1 MIKRIKVKN
10 KTHLKDIIQQEIKLY
25 GNDCDLNHIDVSEI
39 TDMSYLFYQSNFIG
53 NISQWDVSNVINMN
67 LMFCKSYFNGDI
79 SQWDVSNVKNMNF
92 MFGGSKFNKD
102 ISNWNLNNVETMKNM
117 FQHSD
122 FNQDLNNWTLRKIQN
137 KNSVFLNSTLEK
149 EENLPYWADLSLDE
163 IQYILHKKELFNSLN
178 NQINQTN
185 IPLKNK
191 VKI

>member
-102 ISNWNLNNVETMKNM
+102 ISNWNLSNVETMKNM

>member
-39 TDMSYLFYQSNFIG
+39 TDMSYLFYQSNF
-53 NISQWDVSNVINMN
+53 
-67 LMFCKSYFNGDI
+67 NGDI
-79 SQWDVSNVKNMNF
+79 NQWDVSNVKNMNF
-92 MFGGSKFNKD
+92 MFSGSKFNKD
-102 ISNWNLNNVETMKNM
+102 ISNVETMKNM

-122 FNQDLNNWTLRKIQN
+122 FKQDLNNWTLRKIKN

-149 EENLPYWADLSLDE
+149 EENLPYWADLSSEE
-163 IQYILHKKELFNSLN
+163 IQNILQKKDLFNSLN
-178 NQINQTN
+178 NQINQIN